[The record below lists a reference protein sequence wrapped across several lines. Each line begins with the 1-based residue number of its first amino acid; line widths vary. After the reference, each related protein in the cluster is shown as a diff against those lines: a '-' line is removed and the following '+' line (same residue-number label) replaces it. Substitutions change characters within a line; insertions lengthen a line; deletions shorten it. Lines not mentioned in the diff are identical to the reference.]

1 MKKIFVLLVT
11 LVFLV
16 VGSNLNT
23 VQNVIQKGDNSAVVV
38 DIGTASQSFTSTGNI
53 TNTGQNCLPLMS
65 NGTVNAQKETTNKD
79 NFTSSG
85 LAATSVNLNKAKTN
99 SRTNL
104 TGEEN
109 AILCNTTASWKNWT
123 TTIVSDNITAQGNNV
138 YFTLKNSTLAASATN
153 FNNAYINWITATQSY
168 LNPVWT
174 TTTIAMTNYTTAQK
188 SENVDVGYAVQK
200 QLNHTYSF
208 YV

>member
-85 LAATSVNLNKAKTN
+85 FW
-99 SRTNL
+99 R
-104 TGEEN
+104 
-109 AILCNTTASWKNWT
+109 
-123 TTIVSDNITAQGNNV
+123 
-138 YFTLKNSTLAASATN
+138 
-153 FNNAYINWITATQSY
+153 
-168 LNPVWT
+168 
-174 TTTIAMTNYTTAQK
+174 
-188 SENVDVGYAVQK
+188 
-200 QLNHTYSF
+200 HR
-208 YV
+208 